1 MSQHDDPRQ
10 KYKRDRISKAAHRL
24 GLTVAAVILGA
35 GLILMAKD
43 AIGLRLWDLT
53 VSDIPILGRNI
64 SIALIGIGLVALA
77 AYGLV
82 RAIGRSI
89 GKSI

>member
-1 MSQHDDPRQ
+1 
-10 KYKRDRISKAAHRL
+10 L
-24 GLTVAAVILGA
+24 V
-35 GLILMAKD
+35 
-43 AIGLRLWDLT
+43 
-53 VSDIPILGRNI
+53 
-64 SIALIGIGLVALA
+64 GIGLVALA

>member
-1 MSQHDDPRQ
+1 M
-10 KYKRDRISKAAHRL
+10 
-24 GLTVAAVILGA
+24 T
-35 GLILMAKD
+35 KD

-53 VSDIPILGRNI
+53 LGDIPILGRNI